1 MHAKVHSLLK
11 RKLPLRCMF
20 SSQACSQKHVEGP
33 ALRWQCKHDK
43 VLLNACLSTG
53 GEVVICAGCVVFHRS
68 GDAGVGAHGNS
79 GLWRNSDS
87 SHRVA
92 LVLYQTDLKASSR
105 ADSLPATSAVPEAHQ
120 NL

>member
-1 MHAKVHSLLK
+1 LW
-11 RKLPLRCMF
+11 R
-20 SSQACSQKHVEGP
+20 QACVQKHVAGP
-33 ALRWQCKHDK
+33 ALRWQRKHDK
-43 VLLNACLSTG
+43 VLLNAG
-53 GEVVICAGCVVFHRS
+53 GVLVGGLVIRAGCVVFHRS

-87 SHRVA
+87 SHRMA

-105 ADSLPATSAVPEAHQ
+105 ADSLPAAMPTAMPETHQ